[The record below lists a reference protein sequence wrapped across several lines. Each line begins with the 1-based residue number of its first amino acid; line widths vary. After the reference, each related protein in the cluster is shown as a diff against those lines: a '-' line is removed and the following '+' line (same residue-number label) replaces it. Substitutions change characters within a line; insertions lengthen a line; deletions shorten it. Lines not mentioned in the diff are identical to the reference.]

1 MVFASNSSQTLQ
13 CTLGSEMENHA
24 SQGKEYIVFTR
35 LASAIHS
42 SMTLR
47 NAKFAVSSLRNNRGP
62 IAEIMTRHP
71 ESMTGG
77 INWLDMVVNL
87 SISIK

>member
-24 SQGKEYIVFTR
+24 IQGKEYIVFTR
-35 LASAIHS
+35 LVSAIHS

-47 NAKFAVSSLRNNRGP
+47 NAKIRCLKFA
-62 IAEIMTRHP
+62 
-71 ESMTGG
+71 
-77 INWLDMVVNL
+77 
-87 SISIK
+87 